1 MPPLKD
7 FKVGDTFI
15 IINGPI
21 CWRYRIESVKGY
33 DRISVRCEHAPAI
46 MKGDEGLEHR
56 ASILNY
62 FHIEVHY
69 DNGMPNIAT
78 REF

>member
-1 MPPLKD
+1 
-7 FKVGDTFI
+7 V
-15 IINGPI
+15 
-21 CWRYRIESVKGY
+21 SAKGY
-33 DRISVRCEHAPAI
+33 DRVSVRCVYAPDV

-69 DNGMPNIAT
+69 DNGMANIAT
-78 REF
+78 RL